1 MRPLSLP
8 LYPWLDVAPDGRAFY
23 SGPSQTMRSLNAGGA
38 GAWETFGARDTIDR
52 TYGSHAVY
60 DIGKTL
66 VAGGGPSTKTA
77 RVIDVN
83 GAGPSSTATA
93 DMAFGRRQH
102 NLTVLADGTVLATGG
117 NSSGASLVDLDNG
130 VYPAELWN
138 PATGQWS
145 TLAAMHVTRQ
155 YHSTALL
162 LPDGRVLSSGGGLC
176 GRCDDVDYL
185 AKNAEV
191 FTPPYLF
198 KDDGSGELAPRPAIT
213 TAPDVVNYGAPL
225 QISTPDSASIRK
237 VVLVRLG
244 AVTHSVNME
253 QRFIPLSFSA
263 GGGTLTATGPANP
276 NIAPPGPYMLFV
288 IDANGVPSVAR
299 MVTVN
304 SPPSVGLTQPANG
317 ATFTAPA
324 TVGIAA
330 TASDPFGSVSRVEFF
345 NGATKLGEDTTSPYS
360 FSWAGVAAGTYSLT
374 ARAVDNG
381 GAVTTGAARTVTVQ
395 PATIFSDDFEAA
407 RGWTRNRGG
416 TDTATGGLFERGNPQ
431 ATSSSG
437 AKQLGTT
444 ASGVNDL
451 VTGRLA
457 GTAAG
462 THDVDGGL
470 TSITSAPI
478 VLTGGSNYRLAFSSY
493 LAHGSNSS
501 NADFLRVR
509 VAGSTTQTVYEIRG
523 AASDRDGAWAAQ
535 SVSLAAFAGQTVR
548 IVIEAADASGAS
560 LVEAGVDDVRV
571 TR

>member
-1 MRPLSLP
+1 M
-8 LYPWLDVAPDGRAFY
+8 
-23 SGPSQTMRSLNAGGA
+23 
-38 GAWETFGARDTIDR
+38 I
-52 TYGSHAVY
+52 
-60 DIGKTL
+60 
-66 VAGGGPSTKTA
+66 
-77 RVIDVN
+77 
-83 GAGPSSTATA
+83 
-93 DMAFGRRQH
+93 
-102 NLTVLADGTVLATGG
+102 
-117 NSSGASLVDLDNG
+117 
-130 VYPAELWN
+130 
-138 PATGQWS
+138 
-145 TLAAMHVTRQ
+145 
-155 YHSTALL
+155 
-162 LPDGRVLSSGGGLC
+162 
-176 GRCDDVDYL
+176 
-185 AKNAEV
+185 
-191 FTPPYLF
+191 
-198 KDDGSGELAPRPAIT
+198 
-213 TAPDVVNYGAPL
+213 
-225 QISTPDSASIRK
+225 
-237 VVLVRLG
+237 
-244 AVTHSVNME
+244 
-253 QRFIPLSFSA
+253 
-263 GGGTLTATGPANP
+263 
-276 NIAPPGPYMLFV
+276 
-288 IDANGVPSVAR
+288 
-299 MVTVN
+299 TVN

-395 PATIFSDDFEAA
+395 PATIFSDDFEPA
-407 RGWTRNRGG
+407 RGWRTWNRGG

-548 IVIEAADASGAS
+548 IVIDAADASGAS